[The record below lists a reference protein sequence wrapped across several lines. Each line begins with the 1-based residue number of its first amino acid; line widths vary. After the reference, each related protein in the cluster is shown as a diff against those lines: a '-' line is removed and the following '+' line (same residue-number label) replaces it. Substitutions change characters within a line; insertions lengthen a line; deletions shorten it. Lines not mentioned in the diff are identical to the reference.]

1 MYQLK
6 TEIIRINAAFE
17 ESVKQFNSRI
27 EKLKI
32 ENQNALKHQEEK
44 QAENIQSLKFD
55 FDSAHKSIQSEIDQL
70 KKEHASELKKLKE
83 HHHAIIQ
90 SINKQ
95 HERVDNEVKDADRPK
110 VEEELTLMK
119 NEYKE
124 AVIKLKEEHREN
136 IGKMN
141 LVQEKLQEELKL
153 SQEKHREGRANGKDD
168 FAEELI
174 EINKKCKQDLHD
186 LDVNYSSQIKKI
198 RAEKKVEIEA
208 IKQKAK
214 DDALK
219 ADEKL
224 AEEKEDHKEKRFYL
238 ESKMA
243 QLIESNSKFNS
254 KSTK

>member
-17 ESVKQFNSRI
+17 ESAKQFDSRI

-70 KKEHASELKKLKE
+70 KKDHASELKKLKE
-83 HHHAIIQ
+83 
-90 SINKQ
+90 
-95 HERVDNEVKDADRPK
+95 
-110 VEEELTLMK
+110 
-119 NEYKE
+119 
-124 AVIKLKEEHREN
+124 EHRDI
-136 IGKMN
+136 IGRMN

-153 SQEKHREGRANGKDD
+153 SQEKHREGRVDGKDD

-198 RAEKKVEIEA
+198 RAEKKS
-208 IKQKAK
+208 K
-214 DDALK
+214 LK
-219 ADEKL
+219 P
-224 AEEKEDHKEKRFYL
+224 
-238 ESKMA
+238 
-243 QLIESNSKFNS
+243 
-254 KSTK
+254 